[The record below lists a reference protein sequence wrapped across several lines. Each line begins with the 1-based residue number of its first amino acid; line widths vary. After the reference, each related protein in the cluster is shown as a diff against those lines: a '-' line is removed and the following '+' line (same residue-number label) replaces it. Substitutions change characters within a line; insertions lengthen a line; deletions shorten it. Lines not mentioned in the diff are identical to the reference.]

1 MEKGGF
7 VYIMT
12 TKWNTVLYT
21 GVTSKLFERASEH
34 KHKFHPGSF
43 TAKYN
48 VNKLVY
54 YQWFSTIVEA
64 IAFEKKIK
72 GGSRK
77 KKIALIEGLNPGWL
91 DLSETRPAELLRTPT
106 KSE

>member
-12 TKWNTVLYT
+12 TQWNTVLYT
-21 GVTSKLFERASEH
+21 GVTTRLFVRVSEH
-34 KHKFHPGSF
+34 KHKLHPGSF

-54 YQWFSTIVEA
+54 YQWFPTIMEA
-64 IAFEKKIK
+64 IAFEKKVK

-77 KKIALIEGLNPGWL
+77 KKIALIEELNPGWL

>member
-1 MEKGGF
+1 MKYGGY

-12 TKWNTVLYT
+12 TAWNTVLYT
-21 GVTSKLFERASEH
+21 GVTSRLFDRVREH
-34 KHKFHPGSF
+34 IEKFHKGAF

-54 YQWFSTIVEA
+54 YQWFPSIQEA
-64 IAFEKKIK
+64 IGFEKKIK

-77 KKIALIEGLNPGWL
+77 KKIALIEGFNPSWD
-91 DLSETRPAELLRTPT
+91 DLFVTQLSNCEPRR
-106 KSE
+106 KSG